1 MGDPSS
7 PEEFRVWVPAIVARQ
22 VEDRGRVE
30 TEVVV
35 ELVGPGDTFPTAVA
49 HRDSAAVIKAVRV
62 RVVAL
67 VGVALVESAVRTAR
81 RVSNEGRLVTRAATL
96 VVIVSKPRKAVAL
109 GFTRLHLVAFRILG
123 EAHAITIA
131 SSAILPLP
139 AFTKGL
145 LATAVICARIRE
157 KCAAELAVGS
167 PGAFVALALRTARP
181 LHTGAAARVVIAGVA
196 RPIACI
202 LAHGSVAVA
211 DKVGAEET
219 GSAAPALVT
228 NALLLGRRI
237 DMAVGAA
244 CVLIARGAVPSAMAL
259 ALKTSAVIFA
269 HNLAMIARK
278 G

>member
-1 MGDPSS
+1 LHVGPAVRNVRRRVAGGDGSRARANVAIVPNRRAQGVQSTRGGRPWFDVAPWAILRS

-181 LHTGAAARVVIAGVA
+181 LGHNEGESNGSGASHGTHTGAG
-196 RPIACI
+196 
-202 LAHGSVAVA
+202 A
-211 DKVGAEET
+211 D
-219 GSAAPALVT
+219 
-228 NALLLGRRI
+228 
-237 DMAVGAA
+237 
-244 CVLIARGAVPSAMAL
+244 
-259 ALKTSAVIFA
+259 
-269 HNLAMIARK
+269 
-278 G
+278 